1 MTSNVLNFV
10 IEKALQSTCL
20 VSSINGCEVLLLIE
34 LQYLNNLGSQKG
46 GKLFFVVEQFSLNK
60 EFKN

>member
-1 MTSNVLNFV
+1 MTSHVLNFV
-10 IEKALQSTCL
+10 IEKALQFTCL
-20 VSSINGCEVLLLIE
+20 VSSINGCEVLLLLE

-46 GKLFFVVEQFSLNK
+46 RKRFFVVEKFRLNK